1 MSKLAMHGG
10 HPVRARPYPTWPTY
24 APDDV
29 RALEQVLSGDAWGGH
44 PVPRPATRRFTT
56 DFARY
61 QGARHCVLTSSGT
74 TGLEVAL
81 RALGIGEGDE
91 VIVPCLSFMAT
102 AAAVISAG
110 ARPVFVD
117 VEAATAAM
125 DPDHVAAAVTSRTRA
140 IMPVHLAQHM
150 ADMDRLTAIARK
162 AGVAIVEDAAQAH
175 GQRWREVGAG
185 CFGEFGIFSHQ
196 DSKGMAAGEG
206 GSILTSDEQL
216 AHAAESIVDCGR
228 ARGGGPA
235 LRGGNHRM
243 TDLQAALLN
252 GALTR
257 FPAQREMRAAAAAQ
271 LESTCTVPGVT
282 IHPADPRL
290 TRLSFSRFSLSV
302 EPAEFAGADGLTV
315 RRALE
320 AEGIPCWAPYP
331 SVGHYD
337 LFEPWVALLRQRCGA
352 DAVPAGFDTG
362 DALWTRQIY
371 LRENVFRDGPD
382 GIADLVEALAKVHDG
397 AGTLS
402 DQP

>member
-1 MSKLAMHGG
+1 MSKLAIHGG
-10 HPVRARPYPTWPTY
+10 HPVRARPYPRWPVY
-24 APDDV
+24 GSDDV
-29 RALEQVLSGDAWGGH
+29 SALKQVLAGDAWGGH
-44 PVPRPATRRFTT
+44 PVPRPATTRFTT

-61 QGARHCVLTSSGT
+61 QGARHGVLTSSGT
-74 TGLEVAL
+74 AGLEIAL

-110 ARPVFVD
+110 AKPVFVD
-117 VEAATAAM
+117 VEAATSAM

-185 CFGEFGIFSHQ
+185 CFGEFGVFSHQ

-206 GSILTSDEQL
+206 GSILTSDENL
-216 AHAAESIVDCGR
+216 ARAAESIVDCGR
-228 ARGGGPA
+228 AKGGGPP

-243 TDLQAALLN
+243 TELQAALLN
-252 GALTR
+252 VALTR

-271 LESTCTVPGVT
+271 LQSTCQVQGVT

-290 TRLSFSRFSLSV
+290 TRLSFSRFSLTI
-302 EPAEFAGADGLTV
+302 EPEEFAGADGLIV
-315 RRALE
+315 RQALE

-331 SVGHYD
+331 SLRHYD
-337 LFEPWVALLRQRCGA
+337 LFEPWLDLLRERCGA
-352 DAVPAGFDTG
+352 DAVPFGFDTG
-362 DALWTRQIY
+362 DALWARQIY
-371 LRENVFRDGPD
+371 LRENVFRDGTD
-382 GIADLVEALAKVHDG
+382 GIADLVEALAKVHDAASALG
-397 AGTLS
+397 